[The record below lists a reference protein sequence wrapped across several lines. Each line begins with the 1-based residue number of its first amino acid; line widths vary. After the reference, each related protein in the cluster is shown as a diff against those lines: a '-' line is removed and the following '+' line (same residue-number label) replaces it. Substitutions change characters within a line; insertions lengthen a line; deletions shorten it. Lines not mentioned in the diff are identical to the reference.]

1 MTILKWLLYSN
12 TWVAGCFGVLLY
24 GFLVLNQ
31 VENAPIYTLWGFSGT
46 IAAYQLHRL
55 LRLRQI
61 APTDNPRLQWM
72 LQYRHFQWIWF
83 LIHWSIFAFL
93 SITFP
98 WTVPAFLTLL
108 VLGIITGLYAL
119 PLGNLSGLRS
129 LPFLKNLLI
138 AGSWCSLLVVPLLQ
152 QQISIPVVELA
163 LIFGA
168 VYIQIIPF
176 DLRDI
181 EHDHHAMHTIPQLI
195 GRRDSLFFY
204 STMIA
209 VITLF
214 LLFLDYSI
222 NLVLTYLFVGIL
234 GVAKTPKKTQLE
246 FYEVLWELPLLI
258 LGLIFWLVSVI

>member
-12 TWVAGCFGVLLY
+12 TWVAGCFGILLY

-31 VENAPIYTLWGFSGT
+31 VENAPIYAFWGFSGT
-46 IAAYQLHRL
+46 ISAYQLHRL

-61 APTDNPRLQWM
+61 APTDNPRLGWM
-72 LQYRHFQWIWF
+72 LQNRHFQWIWF

-98 WTVPAFLTLL
+98 WTAPAFVTLL

-152 QQISIPVVELA
+152 QHISIPVVELA

-181 EHDHHAMHTIPQLI
+181 EHDHQAMRTIPQLF

-204 STMIA
+204 GAMIA
-209 VITLF
+209 FISLF
-214 LLFLDYSI
+214 LLILNYSI
-222 NLVLTYLFVGIL
+222 ILVSTYLFVGIF
-234 GVAKTPKKTQLE
+234 GAIKQPKVSQLE
-246 FYEVLWELPLLI
+246 WFEVLWELPLLI
-258 LGLIFWLVSVI
+258 VGLIFWVGIVI